1 MSYFI
6 IIRGPLGCG
15 KTTIAKKLATCLA
28 GKYFSVDKILD
39 AHKLGYD
46 TEGGNI
52 AQKSFLKTN
61 EILAPQAKKFLA
73 AGQPVIFDG
82 NFYWRSHIKDLIK
95 KLNAPHCIF
104 TLHAPLPVCIERDKK
119 RKKTYGIEA
128 TKAVYK
134 RSIALTYGTVI
145 DTTKTKN
152 EAIEQ
157 IIALLRKRKIL
168 PPH

>member
-82 NFYWRSHIKDLIK
+82 NFYWRSHINRFSSSQTRGSSSSWNK
-95 KLNAPHCIF
+95 KHS
-104 TLHAPLPVCIERDKK
+104 RQD
-119 RKKTYGIEA
+119 
-128 TKAVYK
+128 
-134 RSIALTYGTVI
+134 
-145 DTTKTKN
+145 
-152 EAIEQ
+152 
-157 IIALLRKRKIL
+157 
-168 PPH
+168 